1 MVSLGFLAT
10 CAAVIVAPGPMF
22 TLLVNR
28 SLRYGRRLGFVTIMG
43 NTTGLAIWAT
53 ASAFGL
59 TELIRTS
66 EFAFSV
72 LKIVGAAYL
81 CGLGARAVLRSRR
94 PPEGAPG
101 SPVAKS
107 SVSAAFR
114 AGLLTNLSNP
124 KAAVLYLALLPQ
136 FIPPHA
142 NAAGATAVL
151 AAVQMAMS
159 ATWYSFVVLAL
170 GQFRKL
176 LSRPTVKRRI
186 EQATGLVLVGLG
198 ARMLTLAK
206 A

>member
-1 MVSLGFLAT
+1 MVSLAFLAT

-43 NTTGLAIWAT
+43 NTTGLA
-53 ASAFGL
+53 
-59 TELIRTS
+59 
-66 EFAFSV
+66 
-72 LKIVGAAYL
+72 
-81 CGLGARAVLRSRR
+81 
-94 PPEGAPG
+94 
-101 SPVAKS
+101 
-107 SVSAAFR
+107 
-114 AGLLTNLSNP
+114 
-124 KAAVLYLALLPQ
+124 PQ

-159 ATWYSFVVLAL
+159 ASWYSFVVLAL

-176 LSRPTVKRRI
+176 LSRPAVKRRI

-198 ARMLTLAK
+198 VRMLTLAK